1 MLYYQKKKNMLKKRW
16 SAKTPK
22 FWKRVQKVGI
32 VLGAIGG
39 AIMTAPVILP
49 AAVVTTA
56 GYLIATGGVMATM
69 SQMTVEDLKE
79 LEETKE
85 DDVKKGE

>member
-1 MLYYQKKKNMLKKRW
+1 MLFYPKKKNMLKKRW

-22 FWKRVQKVGI
+22 FWKNVQKVGI

-39 AIMTAPVILP
+39 AIMTAPVTLP

-56 GYLIATGGVMATM
+56 GYLIATGGVIATM

-79 LEETKE
+79 LEESQE
-85 DDVKKGE
+85 DGIEKGE

>member
-1 MLYYQKKKNMLKKRW
+1 MLFYPKKKNMLKKRW

-22 FWKRVQKVGI
+22 FWKKVQRLGI

-39 AIMTAPVILP
+39 AIMTAPVTLP

-56 GYLIATGGVMATM
+56 GYLIATGGVIATM
-69 SQMTVEDLKE
+69 SQMTVEDLAK
-79 LEETKE
+79 LEEDATEEGK
-85 DDVKKGE
+85 